1 VAYLKLGLDRV
12 QANGRLSE
20 RIGNGYGSRIIDE
33 RVSVV
38 FIQNLGAVLS
48 QIPLIK
54 AIN

>member
-1 VAYLKLGLDRV
+1 MAYLKLGLDRV

-20 RIGNGYGSRIIDE
+20 RIGNGYGRIIDK